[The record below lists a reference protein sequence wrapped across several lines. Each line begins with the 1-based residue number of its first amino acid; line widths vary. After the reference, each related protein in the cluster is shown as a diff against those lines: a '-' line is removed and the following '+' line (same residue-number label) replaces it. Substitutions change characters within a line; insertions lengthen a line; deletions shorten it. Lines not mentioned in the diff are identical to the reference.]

1 MEREYVTTP
10 FGRRSMTLGML
21 ASQMLARQIEP
32 GKTAG
37 KWKLFQALCD
47 AKASFGLSERS
58 LSVLN
63 ALLTFYPHD
72 EICNENGLVLFPSNA
87 QLSRRAHGMAEA
99 TLRRHLAALIQA
111 GVIARKDSA
120 NGKRYARK
128 NHGGSISEAFGFSV
142 APLLARADEITQR
155 AAEAESE
162 RGEMRHLREQL
173 TICRRDIS
181 KLITTAMEED
191 AQGDWFTVQEL
202 LRGINAKL
210 GRNPSRQQLKDSLEE
225 LCLLREEVA
234 SRLENKVNPQKISGN
249 PAQNERHIQNSSPK
263 TTYESEHRSRKEPEA
278 TPAREKRATQEGLTI
293 FPIAM
298 VLRACPEISLYG
310 PDGTVKTWR
319 DLMAAAV
326 TVRSMLGVSPSAYQE
341 ACEVMGPEGAATT
354 IACILERVGHI
365 NSAGGYLRD
374 LTTKAR
380 RKEFSLGPM
389 IMALMRAQEPTKA
402 EVS

>member
-1 MEREYVTTP
+1 
-10 FGRRSMTLGML
+10 MTLGML
-21 ASQMLARQIEP
+21 ASQILAREIEP

-37 KWKLFQALCD
+37 KWKLFRALCD
-47 AKASFGLSERS
+47 AKAFFGLSERS

-72 EICNENGLVLFPSNA
+72 EISIENGLVLFPSNA

-99 TLRRHLAALIQA
+99 TLRRHLSSLIEA
-111 GVIARKDSA
+111 GVLSRKDSA

-128 NHGGSISEAFGFSV
+128 GHGGTISEAFGFSV
-142 APLLARADEITQR
+142 APLLARAEEIANL
-155 AAEAESE
+155 AAEAEAE
-162 RGEMRHLREQL
+162 RAEMRHLREQL
-173 TICRRDIS
+173 TICRRDVA
-181 KLITTAMEED
+181 KLIITAMEEG
-191 AQGDWFTVQEL
+191 AQGDWLAVQEL
-202 LRGINAKL
+202 LHGINTKF
-210 GRNPSRQQLKDSLEE
+210 GRNPTREQLKDMLEE
-225 LCLLREEVA
+225 LDLLRGDVA
-234 SRLENKVNPQKISGN
+234 SRLEIRINSEKTSGN

-263 TTYESEHRSRKEPEA
+263 IEYESENSSRQEPDA
-278 TPAREKRATQEGLTI
+278 RPARDKPALQDGLTI

-326 TVRSMLGVSPSAYQE
+326 TVRSMLGVSPSAYQD
-341 ACEVMGPEGAATT
+341 ACEVMGSEGAATT

-389 IMALMRAQEPTKA
+389 IMALMRAREPA
-402 EVS
+402 NAGVS

>member
-1 MEREYVTTP
+1 MEREHVTTP
-10 FGRRSMTLGML
+10 FGGRSMTLGML
-21 ASQMLARQIEP
+21 ASQILAREIEP
-32 GKTAG
+32 GKTAA
-37 KWKLFQALCD
+37 KWELFRALCD

-72 EICNENGLVLFPSNA
+72 EISIENGLVLFPSNA

-99 TLRRHLAALIQA
+99 TLRRHLAALIEA
-111 GVIARKDSA
+111 GVLSRKDSA

-128 NHGGSISEAFGFSV
+128 GHGGSISEAFGFSV
-142 APLLARADEITQR
+142 APLLARAEDITR
-155 AAEAESE
+155 LAAEAEAE
-162 RGEMRHLREQL
+162 RAELRHLREKL
-173 TICRRDIS
+173 TICRRDVS
-181 KLITTAMEED
+181 KLIMTAMEEG
-191 AQGDWFTVQEL
+191 AQGDWFAVQEL

-210 GRNPSRQQLKDSLEE
+210 GRNPTRQQVKDTLEE
-225 LCLLREEVA
+225 LDLLREEVA
-234 SRLENKVNPQKISGN
+234 SRLEMKMNLQKTSGN
-249 PAQNERHIQNSSPK
+249 PAQNERHIQNSNPK
-263 TTYESEHRSRKEPEA
+263 NSYESENSSRKEPEL
-278 TPAREKRATQEGLTI
+278 TPAREKRAREDGLMI
-293 FPIAM
+293 FPISM

-326 TVRSMLGVSPSAYQE
+326 TVRSMLGVSPSAYQD

-389 IMALMRAQEPTKA
+389 IMALMRAREPA
-402 EVS
+402 NGGIS